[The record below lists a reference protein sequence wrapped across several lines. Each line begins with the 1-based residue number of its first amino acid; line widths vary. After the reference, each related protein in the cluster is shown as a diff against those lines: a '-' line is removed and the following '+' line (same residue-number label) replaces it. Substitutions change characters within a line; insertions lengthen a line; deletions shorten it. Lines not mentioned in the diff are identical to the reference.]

1 MAALVPWR
9 PMREFSHLSRR
20 MEDMFDEL
28 TRDFFG
34 PRRGEKPR
42 AEAAVW
48 EPAIDCRLEN
58 GNVVLSADLPGIDA
72 KDVTISVQGNQLSI
86 EGERKGAKKE
96 EKATY
101 FHDELPYGKFARK
114 LTLPDGIDADKV
126 KTTYINGV
134 LEITMPAPKELVSRK
149 IPIEVQ
155 K

>member
-1 MAALVPWR
+1 MD
-9 PMREFSHLSRR
+9 E
-20 MEDMFDEL
+20 MFEAL

-34 PRRGEKPR
+34 PRRGEKVR
-42 AEAAVW
+42 AEAGVW
-48 EPAIDCRLEN
+48 EPAIDGRLEN
-58 GNVVLSADLPGIDA
+58 GNVVLNADLPGIDA

-86 EGERKGAKKE
+86 EGERKGEKKE

-101 FHDELPYGKFARK
+101 FYDELPYGKFART

-126 KTTYINGV
+126 KTAYTNGV

>member
-1 MAALVPWR
+1 MAALVPWK
-9 PMREFSHLSRR
+9 PLQEFSQISRR
-20 MEDMFDEL
+20 MEEMFDEL

-34 PRRGEKPR
+34 RRRGEKAR

-58 GNVVLSADLPGIDA
+58 GSVVLSADLPGIDA

-86 EGERKGAKKE
+86 EGERKHEKKE

-101 FHDELPYGKFARK
+101 FYDELPYGKFARK
-114 LTLPDGIDADKV
+114 LTLPPGIDADKV
-126 KTTYINGV
+126 KTAYTNGV